1 MRFLLIENL
10 AVLLS
15 AGIGFV
21 FGTRYLSVKK
31 TLYATMIV
39 LGVGCILLGRL
50 YQCARLLSGETITDI
65 FQVGILGI
73 AGAFSFFFS
82 SNYGQIDSLVD
93 DGSKEFAKYRLIAI
107 LGPMC
112 IAALFVPILLG
123 PSRITFKIGCGF
135 TACLIAVAC
144 YFHVK
149 HLFIPD
155 VDYGVVR
162 CLRIYNALAFCLAI
176 LTMAELIALANE
188 LELLFIVSGIGLCA
202 VSLALVPVMDRG
214 VKAWRT

>member
-1 MRFLLIENL
+1 MKLLLIENL
-10 AVLLS
+10 AVLVC

-21 FGTRYLSVKK
+21 AGRKYLSIKK

-39 LGVGCILLGRL
+39 LGVGCTLLGRL
-50 YQCARLLSGETITDI
+50 YQCARLLSGETITDV
-65 FQVGILGI
+65 FQVGILGV

-93 DGSKEFAKYRLIAI
+93 DGSRHFMKYRLLAI
-107 LGPMC
+107 LGPLC
-112 IAALFVPILLG
+112 VAVLFIPILLSNST
-123 PSRITFKIGCGF
+123 PAFTIGCGF
-135 TACLIAVAC
+135 AACLIAVAC
-144 YFHVK
+144 YYHVK

-162 CLRIYNALAFCLAI
+162 CLRFYNALALCLAV
-176 LTMAELIALANE
+176 LTMVELIALAKG
-188 LELLFIVSGIGLCA
+188 LDWLLIVSGIGLCA
-202 VSLALVPVMDRG
+202 VSLAIVPVMDRG

>member
-1 MRFLLIENL
+1 MKFLLFENL
-10 AVLLS
+10 AVLLC

-21 FGTRYLSVKK
+21 SGTKYLSIKK

-50 YQCARLLSGETITDI
+50 YQCARLLSGETITDT

-93 DGSKEFAKYRLIAI
+93 DGSRLFSKYRIIAFI
-107 LGPMC
+107 GPMC
-112 IAALFVPILLG
+112 IAALFIPVLFSPARLAF
-123 PSRITFKIGCGF
+123 RIGCGF
-135 TACLIAVAC
+135 TAFLIAIAC
-144 YFHVK
+144 YYHVK

-162 CLRIYNALAFCLAI
+162 CLRTYNALALCLAV
-176 LTMAELIALANE
+176 LTMAEMIALAKE
-188 LELLFIVSGIGLCA
+188 LEWLLIVSGVGLCA
-202 VSLALVPVMDRG
+202 VSLTLVPVMDRG

>member
-1 MRFLLIENL
+1 MKFLLIENL
-10 AVLLS
+10 AVLIC

-21 FGTRYLSVKK
+21 FGTKYLSIKK

-50 YQCARLLSGETITDI
+50 YQCARLLSGETITDT
-65 FQVGILGI
+65 FQVGVLGV

-93 DGSKEFAKYRLIAI
+93 DGSRLFAKYRIIAF
-107 LGPMC
+107 LGPLC
-112 IAALFVPILLG
+112 IAALFVPVLLS
-123 PSRITFKIGCGF
+123 PSGLAFRVGCGF
-135 TACLIAVAC
+135 AACLIAVAC
-144 YFHVK
+144 YYHVK
-149 HLFIPD
+149 HMFIPD

-162 CLRIYNALAFCLAI
+162 CLRTYNTLAFCLAI
-176 LTMAELIALANE
+176 LTMAEMIALSRK
-188 LELLFIVSGIGLCA
+188 LEWLLIVSGIGLCA